1 MTRTLTREDRSMMR
15 NDEAFEALADGQRR
29 ELLVEVLGS
38 GRYDVPELSDSSQE
52 IAEANR
58 GFLREYLS
66 TTRENSA
73 GDTERISMHLV
84 HIPKLADDR
93 FIEWNRDDHVVTKGP
108 RFDELVPVLEL
119 IDELRDD
126 RPATDA
132 VVTLGQ

>member
-1 MTRTLTREDRSMMR
+1 MMR

-29 ELLVEVLGS
+29 ELLVEILES
-38 GRYDVPELSDSSQE
+38 GRYDVPELPGSSQE

-66 TTRENSA
+66 TAREGNE
-73 GDTERISMHLV
+73 GDKELISMHLV
-84 HIPKLADDR
+84 HIPALADGR
-93 FIEWNRDDHVVTKGP
+93 FVEWNRDDHVVTKGP

-119 IDELRDD
+119 IDELPDD

>member
-1 MTRTLTREDRSMMR
+1 MMWTPTRGETLTMR
-15 NDEAFEALADGQRR
+15 NDEAFEPLADGQRR
-29 ELLVEVLGS
+29 ELLIEVLES
-38 GRYDVPELSDSSQE
+38 GRYDVPELSDASQE

-66 TTRENSA
+66 TARESSA
-73 GDTERISMHLV
+73 GDKELIRMHLV
-84 HIPKLADDR
+84 HIPTLADDR

-119 IDELRDD
+119 IDELRDG

-132 VVTLGQ
+132 VITLGQ

>member
-1 MTRTLTREDRSMMR
+1 MMG
-15 NDEAFEALADGQRR
+15 NDEVFEALADRQRR
-29 ELLVEVLGS
+29 ELLVELLES
-38 GRYDVPELSDSSQE
+38 GQYYVPELPSGSQE

-66 TTRENSA
+66 TARESSV
-73 GDTERISMHLV
+73 GDEELISMHLV
-84 HIPKLADDR
+84 HVPKLADDR
-93 FIEWNRDDHVVTKGP
+93 FIEWDRADRVVTKGP

-126 RPATDA
+126 RSVTDA